1 MQFKNQNLNQTMN
14 RSLNKCLYKLELY
27 VLRIIPILLA
37 ICSLLHT
44 ILFHMGFNT
53 AFLVSLGKV
62 SFLTLGFLYISSY
75 AFHFCGF
82 HRVFL
87 HYILT
92 VNIINYVETQFGLPF
107 SNDTMLG
114 IYIAI
119 ALMFLFII
127 IFKYKCGCDK
137 ENCCKPLKKDCRQD

>member
-1 MQFKNQNLNQTMN
+1 M
-14 RSLNKCLYKLELY
+14 
-27 VLRIIPILLA
+27 LLA
-37 ICSLLHT
+37 LCSMLHT
-44 ILFHMGFNT
+44 ILFHLGINT
-53 AFLVSLGKV
+53 TFLVSLGKV

-87 HYILT
+87 HYILN
-92 VNIINYVETQFGLPF
+92 VNIINYVENQFGLPF

-114 IYIAI
+114 VYIAI

-137 ENCCKPLKKDCRQD
+137 EDCCKPLEENRRQD

>member
-1 MQFKNQNLNQTMN
+1 
-14 RSLNKCLYKLELY
+14 
-27 VLRIIPILLA
+27 
-37 ICSLLHT
+37 
-44 ILFHMGFNT
+44 MGINT
-53 AFLVSLGKV
+53 TFLVSLGKV

-114 IYIAI
+114 AYIAI

-127 IFKYKCGCDK
+127 IFKYKCECDK
-137 ENCCKPLKKDCRQD
+137 EDCGKTVEADSRQD